1 MDSSNSQL
9 NMSSKSSK
17 NPSLVDE
24 LETAK
29 ILQQLRESK
38 KRSHASNKVVEPT
51 NGKQMLSRKRKL
63 SSNSSFLEMNR
74 LPEAN
79 RTNNQRAASDV
90 PLYMALGNISSL
102 NARPIGPPPPL
113 RILHCLK
120 PISSTMPIEKS
131 SFTNPSTEQ
140 EAYSNRGNLDR
151 NGTIIPFNRQ
161 MMYRP
166 FSNHLIGRS
175 QFLAPSPFFTNNGY
189 TEPAATNNIYPQV
202 LFPLCAETG
211 KSTESTKTRLSSK
224 TGVKVC
230 RMGDCD
236 EPAEPRKLY
245 CSKHSGPR
253 RCEREGCKKGA
264 QGRTRYCIAHG
275 GGRRCQV
282 LGCVKGARDGQFCA
296 LHGGGKRCQV
306 EFCQKLAVGK
316 GSKCTA
322 HGGGRRCQHEQCS
335 KSAQSSSDFCVRHGG
350 GRKCKQDNCCRSA
363 QGKSGMCSA
372 HSSQY
377 SKT

>member
-1 MDSSNSQL
+1 
-9 NMSSKSSK
+9 MSSKLSK

-24 LETAK
+24 LETAR
-29 ILQQLRESK
+29 ILQQLRESR
-38 KRSHASNKVVEPT
+38 KRSHASNILVEPL
-51 NGKQMLSRKRKL
+51 GKQVISRKRRL
-63 SSNSSFLEMNR
+63 SSNPRFLETKR

-79 RTNNQRAASDV
+79 RTENRRAASDV
-90 PLYMALGNISSL
+90 PLSAVLGNISSL
-102 NARPIGPPPPL
+102 NARPIGPPPQL

-131 SFTNPSTEQ
+131 SFSISPTEQ
-140 EAYSNRGNLDR
+140 GVNSNRGNLNR
-151 NGTIIPFNRQ
+151 NSTMIPFNTRQ
-161 MMYRP
+161 MLYRT
-166 FSNHLIGRS
+166 FSNQLIDRG
-175 QFLAPSPFFTNNGY
+175 QFLAPTPFFTNNGY
-189 TEPAATNNIYPQV
+189 TKPTATNNNYSQV
-202 LFPLCAETG
+202 FFPLCAETG
-211 KSTESTKTRLSSK
+211 ISADTTPLSTITVKS
-224 TGVKVC
+224 C

-236 EPAEPRKLY
+236 EPADPRKLY

-253 RCEREGCKKGA
+253 RCERDGCKKGA

-322 HGGGRRCQHEQCS
+322 HGGGRRCEHEQCS
-335 KSAQSSSDFCVRHGG
+335 KSAQSRSDFCVRHGG
-350 GRKCKQDNCCRSA
+350 GRKCKQDNCCRAA
-363 QGKSGMCSA
+363 QGKAGMCSA

-377 SKT
+377 SKIQE